1 MENSTGQVAGQ
12 QALITVFDLTS
23 ASNSLVNKELSLIK
37 TSINLTKSYC
47 NLCPESKKKSL
58 VYRALKKFLKN
69 DIFLSNED
77 LAENIVSEAL
87 LLLKQASIKYFEIK
101 KEINFEQF
109 AVVYISENIK
119 SFLTKNN
126 GQNSSD
132 KNELIHSAI
141 RIIKKNSNSPRLSYS
156 EAVHLAKHFNL
167 CSKNGYKKIWELES
181 LHFEKKPLWQK
192 FENEE
197 GLSEEICIA
206 DKLNISLYDNT
217 NLKTIY
223 NPEYLLEEKEK
234 NKKIEYHQK
243 KILINFEKTLT
254 NKKEKIIFSKR
265 IFNSELKIYKL
276 KEISAILNI
285 SIQRINKIEKNLRS
299 KLKKIYS
306 VENKK
311 FEDIK

>member
-1 MENSTGQVAGQ
+1 MENSIGQVAGQ
-12 QALITVFDLTS
+12 KALITVFDLTS
-23 ASNSLVNKELSLIK
+23 ASNLLVNKELSLIK
-37 TSINLTKSYC
+37 TSINLTKSFC
-47 NLCPESKKKSL
+47 NLCPKAKKKSL

-69 DIFLSNED
+69 DIFLNNED
-77 LAENIVSEAL
+77 LVENIVSEAL

-141 RIIKKNSNSPRLSYS
+141 RIIKKNSNSPSLSYS

-167 CSKNGYKKIWELES
+167 CPKNGYKKIWELES

-206 DKLNISLYDNT
+206 DKLDISLYDNT

-234 NKKIEYHQK
+234 NKKIELHQK
-243 KILINFEKTLT
+243 KILINFENTLT

-265 IFNSELKIYKL
+265 IFNSKLKIYKL

-299 KLKKIYS
+299 RLKKIYS

>member
-1 MENSTGQVAGQ
+1 M
-12 QALITVFDLTS
+12 
-23 ASNSLVNKELSLIK
+23 KK
-37 TSINLTKSYC
+37 T
-47 NLCPESKKKSL
+47 
-58 VYRALKKFLKN
+58 
-69 DIFLSNED
+69 
-77 LAENIVSEAL
+77 
-87 LLLKQASIKYFEIK
+87 
-101 KEINFEQF
+101 
-109 AVVYISENIK
+109 
-119 SFLTKNN
+119 
-126 GQNSSD
+126 
-132 KNELIHSAI
+132 
-141 RIIKKNSNSPRLSYS
+141 
-156 EAVHLAKHFNL
+156 
-167 CSKNGYKKIWELES
+167 
-181 LHFEKKPLWQK
+181 LWQK

-243 KILINFEKTLT
+243 KILIDFEKTLT